1 MQKEI
6 QNDMIALTFD
16 RSRENWSQSTGF
28 VKERVPIPVLEEDDR
43 DMAIVRIH
51 MAGFC
56 GSDRGIW
63 WRKAFGDM
71 IEDSLQQEGQD
82 KRIIGHEFLGE
93 VIAIGGDVTRVRIG
107 DMVAAESHI
116 VCQTC
121 LQCLN
126 DELHVCANDKIIGIS
141 HNGCFAEFIKIPA
154 RCLWPTDLSKIRPEV
169 ASIQEPFGNA
179 VHACQATD
187 LRGKHV
193 AIIGCGT
200 IGLFAILIAKG
211 MGAQTVIGIEVDDHH
226 IELAKQLGCDIV
238 LKPNFPPVEKPWSS
252 DPELIEAVLN
262 ETNGLGVDVALE
274 MVGLNSSI
282 NNALKIVRRGGHVV
296 LFGVRNGDIQ
306 IEDYH
311 RVVMN
316 GIQLHGVVGRRIFD
330 TWFITRQLL
339 EDKENGIQDAI
350 YNVILNQGKDTIVSI
365 EDWQKEPFEQTISRH
380 PKPIIRF
387 FSPSN

>member
-1 MQKEI
+1 MQS
-6 QNDMIALTFD
+6 DMTALTFD
-16 RSRENWSQSTGF
+16 RSRESWSNSTGF
-28 VKERVPIPVLEEDDR
+28 VKERVRIPHLTDNDR
-43 DMAIVRIH
+43 DMALIRVH

-71 IEDSLQQEGQD
+71 IESSLDEESSN
-82 KRIIGHEFLGE
+82 KRIIGHEFLGQ
-93 VIAIGGDVTRVRIG
+93 VIAIGGDVTRVRVG

-141 HNGCFAEFIKIPA
+141 HDGCFAEYIKLPA
-154 RCLWPTDLSKIRPEV
+154 RCLWPTDLTKIRPEV
-169 ASIQEPFGNA
+169 AAIQEPFGNA

-211 MGAQTVIGIEVDDHH
+211 MGAQKVIGIEVDDHH
-226 IELAKQLGCDIV
+226 IELAEKLGCDLII
-238 LKPNFPPVEKPWSS
+238 KPNLPPKERPWIS
-252 DPELIEAVLN
+252 DPQLVQSVLN

-274 MVGLNSSI
+274 MVGINSSL

-296 LFGVRNGDIQ
+296 LFGVRNGDMQ

-330 TWFITRQLL
+330 TWFVTRQLL
-339 EDKENGIQDAI
+339 EDKSNGIQDAVFNI
-350 YNVILNQGKDTIVSI
+350 ILNKGEDTIVSI
-365 EDWQKEPFEQTISRH
+365 EDWEKESFERTIHDH

-387 FSPSN
+387 FETKSYA

>member
-1 MQKEI
+1 MQT
-6 QNDMIALTFD
+6 DMTALTFD
-16 RSRENWSQSTGF
+16 RSRESWPNSTGF
-28 VKERVPIPVLEEDDR
+28 VKERVRIPQLTDDDR
-43 DMAIVRIH
+43 DMALIRVH

-71 IEDSLQQEGQD
+71 IESSLDEESSN
-82 KRIIGHEFLGE
+82 KRIIGHEFLGQ
-93 VIAIGGDVTRVRIG
+93 VIAIGGDVTRVRVG

-141 HNGCFAEFIKIPA
+141 HDGCFAEYIKLPA
-154 RCLWPTDLSKIRPEV
+154 RCLWPTDLTKIRPEV
-169 ASIQEPFGNA
+169 AAIQEPFGNA

-211 MGAQTVIGIEVDDHH
+211 MGAQKVIGIEVDDHH
-226 IELAKQLGCDIV
+226 IELAEKLGCDLII
-238 LKPNFPPVEKPWSS
+238 KPNLPPKEQPWIS
-252 DPELIEAVLN
+252 DPQLVQSVLN

-274 MVGLNSSI
+274 MVGINSSL

-296 LFGVRNGDIQ
+296 LFGVRNGDMQ

-330 TWFITRQLL
+330 TWFVTRQLL
-339 EDKENGIQDAI
+339 EDKSNGIQDAVFNI
-350 YNVILNQGKDTIVSI
+350 ILNKGEGTIVSI
-365 EDWQKEPFEQTISRH
+365 EDWEKESFEKTIHDH

-387 FSPSN
+387 FETKSDE